1 MRLIKRKINQLR
13 AHIRNQQDM
22 MKLVLGCMTNRS
34 SYMEADMK
42 VIVCHC
48 KEVNKSIIYDLM
60 EYSSQN
66 GYISPNLNRVID
78 YAR

>member
-1 MRLIKRKINQLR
+1 
-13 AHIRNQQDM
+13 
-22 MKLVLGCMTNRS
+22 MTNRS

-48 KEVNKSIIYDLM
+48 KEVNKSIIYELM
-60 EYSSQN
+60 EYSSHN
-66 GYISPNLNRVID
+66 GYISPNLNRIID